1 MNKEEIKNPGNK
13 GENPGKDGRTH
24 LTIHVNR
31 KRKSEEDGVTNP
43 MSVDAIARLVG
54 ETSESANVQELQGE
68 SGKAGPVLSGDIEI
82 KNGMHFSVTRKKV
95 EGGNK

>member
-1 MNKEEIKNPGNK
+1 MSNEEIKNAGN
-13 GENPGKDGRTH
+13 NSVKDEKAH

-31 KRKSEEDGVTNP
+31 KRKNEEDGVTNK
-43 MSVDAIARLVG
+43 MTVDAIAKLVG